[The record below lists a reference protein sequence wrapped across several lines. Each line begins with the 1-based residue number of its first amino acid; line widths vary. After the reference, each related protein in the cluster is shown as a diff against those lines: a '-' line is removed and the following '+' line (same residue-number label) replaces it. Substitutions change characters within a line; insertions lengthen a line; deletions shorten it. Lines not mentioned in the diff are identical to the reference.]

1 MTGTPLVCFDASM
14 ALAFALQDEP
24 LHASAMAVVGALAK
38 QNAQLC
44 APALFAYEV
53 DSVLRL
59 RVYKGAL
66 SEADAAQ
73 AQAVVNALSVQIEYD
88 ARNRNRAFQIARAYD
103 QPRVYDASYAAHAEA
118 RGVELLTTDV
128 PFFEAVNGS
137 KKPKTAPSLPFV
149 KLLK

>member
-1 MTGTPLVCFDASM
+1 MTSSPLVCFDASM

-24 LHASAMAVVGALAK
+24 LHPQAKVLVGALAK
-38 QNAQLC
+38 QNATLC

-59 RVYKGAL
+59 RVYKGAM

-73 AQAVVNALSVQIEYD
+73 ARAFVDALAVQIEYD
-88 ARNRNRAFQIARAYD
+88 ASDRNRAFQIARAYD
-103 QPRVYDASYAAHAEA
+103 QPRCYDAAYAAHAEA

-137 KKPKTAPSLPFV
+137 KKPKTAPPMAFV